1 MKLNVF
7 KLLLAGCL
15 TTVLISCGGGESN
28 QKKVTRKIEVTG
40 SADMEFTPNEIYMN
54 FSLREYMKN
63 GKKIK
68 LETIKDEFLA
78 TCKKNGISND
88 DVSIASIAGNQR
100 WDYYWYYRRKNE
112 PDFMASISYSVKVSS
127 TEKLDKL
134 ISEVN
139 EDAMSNFRIT
149 KTSHSDIEKFR
160 KEVKTKAMIA
170 SKDKA
175 NYLAK
180 SVGEKIGETLSIEEI
195 EVTNTYGGYYG
206 NNRYTNEISNVS
218 QWSESYQSTEVD
230 PGFQKIK
237 LRYQIKAKYRLK

>member
-15 TTVLISCGGGESN
+15 TTVLISCGGEESN

-54 FSLREYMKN
+54 FSLREYMK
-63 GKKIK
+63 GSKKIN
-68 LETIKDEFLA
+68 LETIKSEFLA
-78 TCKKNGISND
+78 TCKENGIATD

-100 WDYYWYYRRKNE
+100 WDYYWYYRRRNE
-112 PDFMASISYSVKVSS
+112 PDFMASISYTVKVSS
-127 TEKLDKL
+127 PDKLDKL

-139 EDAMSNFRIT
+139 EDAMSNFMIT
-149 KTSHSDIEKFR
+149 KTSHSVIEEFR

-175 NYLAK
+175 NYLAA
-180 SVGEKIGETLSIEEI
+180 SVGEKVGETLSIEEI
-195 EVTNTYGGYYG
+195 EITNNYGGYY
-206 NNRYTNEISNVS
+206 NRYSNMVGNSNVS
-218 QWSESYQSTEVD
+218 QYSESYQSND
-230 PGFQKIK
+230 DSPGFQKMK
-237 LRYQIKAKYRLK
+237 LRYEIKAKFRLQ

>member
-7 KLLLAGCL
+7 KLILAGCL
-15 TTVLISCGGGESN
+15 TTVLISCGGESN

-54 FSLREYMKN
+54 FSLREYMDH
-63 GKKIK
+63 GKKVK
-68 LETIKDEFLA
+68 LETIKKEFLA
-78 TCKKNGISND
+78 TCKKNGIAKD

-100 WDYYWYYRRKNE
+100 WDYYWYSRRRFE

-134 ISEVN
+134 IAAVN
-139 EDAMSNFRIT
+139 EDAMSNFMIT

-160 KEVKTKAMIA
+160 KEVKTNAMIA

-175 NYLAK
+175 KYLAK
-180 SVGEKIGETLSIEEI
+180 SVGEEIGETLSIQEI
-195 EVTNTYGGYYG
+195 EVTNSYGGYY
-206 NNRYTNEISNVS
+206 NRYSNLASNSNVS
-218 QWSESYQSTEVD
+218 QYSESQQSYD
-230 PGFQKIK
+230 DNPGFKKIK
-237 LRYQIKAKYRLK
+237 LRYEIKAKYRLK